1 MDNLKKDELIA
12 LAEEKG
18 VELKEDMLKDEIK
31 DAIRKFDAANEED
44 VTTEESAGTEEAP
57 EADVT
62 EEEGTEETVEAVE
75 EAVEEAPEEVEEEE
89 SLDPIDEP
97 KMNIQGIVKYLHE
110 HNDRGTVLDAVEHFK
125 NIRLKLNELIDRYGN
140 EFV

>member
-44 VTTEESAGTEEAP
+44 VATEESTGAEEAP
-57 EADVT
+57 EDVVT
-62 EEEGTEETVEAVE
+62 EEEGTEETAEAVE
-75 EAVEEAPEEVEEEE
+75 DAVEEAPEEVEEA
-89 SLDPIDEP
+89 SLDPIDDP

-125 NIRLKLNELIDRYGN
+125 SIRLKLNELIDRYGN

>member
-1 MDNLKKDELIA
+1 MDDLKKDELLE

-18 VELKEDMLKDEIK
+18 VEVDSSMRKADIIA
-31 DAIRKFDAANEED
+31 AIEEFDAANEED
-44 VTTEESAGTEEAP
+44 VATEESTGTEEVP
-57 EADVT
+57 EDVVT
-62 EEEGTEETVEAVE
+62 EEEPTEEAVE
-75 EAVEEAPEEVEEEE
+75 EVVEEAPEEVEEE

-125 NIRLKLNELIDRYGN
+125 SIRLKLNELIDRYGN